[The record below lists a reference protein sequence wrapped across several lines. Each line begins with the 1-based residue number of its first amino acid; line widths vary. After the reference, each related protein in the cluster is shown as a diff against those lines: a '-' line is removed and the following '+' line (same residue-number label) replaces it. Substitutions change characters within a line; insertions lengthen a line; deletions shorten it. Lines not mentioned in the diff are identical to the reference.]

1 MFETSDL
8 NTIKTLIINK
18 SESVISLEFDK
29 APSSKRIK
37 ILKEYALERE
47 IKVETKNFR
56 NPKTKINLKFKPSEP
71 KNIEYLERLVEKNK
85 SPIILLLDHITDP
98 NNLGSILRSCLG
110 ANVDAVVVPKSRSCH
125 LTKTVREVSK
135 GSSELIPFVIVP
147 NLKRVCDILKIRGF
161 NIFGAEA
168 SANSQVIYDV
178 NLKEKIGLIIGS
190 ENNGIQ
196 ETLKSKCDKMIR
208 IPIDESLESLNVAVA
223 TSIIVF
229 EINRQKKNK

>member
-47 IKVETKNFR
+47 IKVETKNFK
-56 NPKTKINLKFKPSEP
+56 NPKTKINLKFKASEP

-85 SPIILLLDHITDP
+85 NPIILLLDHITDP

-125 LTKTVREVSK
+125 LTKAVREVSK

-161 NIFGAEA
+161 KIFGAEA
-168 SANSQVIYDV
+168 SVNSQVIYDV
-178 NLKEKIGLIIGS
+178 DLNEKVGLIIGS

-196 ETLKSKCDKMIR
+196 ETLKSKCDKIVK
-208 IPIDESLESLNVAVA
+208 IPISDKLESLNAAIA
-223 TSIIVF
+223 TSVIVF
-229 EINRQKKNK
+229 EINRQRIN

>member
-18 SESVISLEFDK
+18 SESVISLELDK
-29 APSSKRIK
+29 VASSKRIK
-37 ILKEYALERE
+37 ILTKHALEKK
-47 IKVETKNFR
+47 IKVETKNFK
-56 NPKTKINLKFKPSEP
+56 NSKTKINLKFKPSEP
-71 KNIEYLERLVEKNK
+71 KNIEYLERLVEKKKN
-85 SPIILLLDHITDP
+85 PVILLLDHITDP
-98 NNLGSILRSCLG
+98 NNLGSILRSCFG

-125 LTKTVREVSK
+125 LTKSVREVSK
-135 GSSELIPFVIVP
+135 GSSELVPFVIVP

-161 NIFGAEA
+161 KIYGAE
-168 SANSQVIYDV
+168 SSINSQVIYDV
-178 NLKEKIGLIIGS
+178 NLKEKICLIIGS

-196 ETLKSKCDKMIR
+196 ETLKSKCDKMIC
-208 IPIDESLESLNVAVA
+208 IPINENLESLNVAVA